1 MSYPRSPAFR
11 RGSHN
16 SHTRGAEGFCLSR
29 FPSDLSLACGRWAR
43 GRCEAGCESR
53 TPNWSSRSI
62 FPAIGAGVWSGGK
75 AKMRI
80 QEDKGSWVSHYLRR
94 QRSDSSLG
102 AAVRSSDKSPR
113 PAQEEAAG
121 PGTVRPGPRAP
132 PGTEALR
139 PPTPR
144 SCPGHPGLQSS
155 LSRTLT
161 AAGLGRGKAAP
172 RRPSP
177 QRPPAASFCF

>member
-1 MSYPRSPAFR
+1 MPRR
-11 RGSHN
+11 
-16 SHTRGAEGFCLSR
+16 
-29 FPSDLSLACGRWAR
+29 RWAR
-43 GRCEAGCESR
+43 GRCEAGCES
-53 TPNWSSRSI
+53 TSPGWSSRSI
-62 FPAIGAGVWSGGK
+62 FPAIGASVWGMGT

-80 QEDKGSWVSHYLRR
+80 QEGRGSWVSRYLRR

-155 LSRTLT
+155 LSNPHSCGTGAGQGGPKKTLP
-161 AAGLGRGKAAP
+161 AAAP
-172 RRPSP
+172 CGSVLLLITSPQGPRPSRGIP
-177 QRPPAASFCF
+177 RQLASLAPPGRPLDTQGLA